1 MPRLFL
7 SNEEKPVAHRK
18 MTHPA
23 GQRLGHVSLMLSAIS
38 VFTFMLAFGLARTPF
53 ADAHWIRR
61 ATAVAWLIGPGSA
74 LLAILG
80 LIYDSR
86 RIVALVS
93 LIAATA
99 IFLLETLQMLV

>member
-1 MPRLFL
+1 MTNSAIRRL
-7 SNEEKPVAHRK
+7 A
-18 MTHPA
+18 
-23 GQRLGHVSLMLSAIS
+23 HVSLMLSTIS
-38 VFTFMLAFGLARTPF
+38 LLTFLLAFGLAWTPF

-86 RIVALVS
+86 RIVALVA

>member
-1 MPRLFL
+1 M
-7 SNEEKPVAHRK
+7 HRF
-18 MTHPA
+18 A
-23 GQRLGHVSLMLSAIS
+23 HVSLMLSAIS
-38 VFTFMLAFGLARTPF
+38 LSTFLLAIAFAWTPF
-53 ADAHWIRR
+53 AEAHWIRK
-61 ATAVAWLIGPGSA
+61 ATGVAWLIGPGSA

-86 RIVALVS
+86 RIVALVA